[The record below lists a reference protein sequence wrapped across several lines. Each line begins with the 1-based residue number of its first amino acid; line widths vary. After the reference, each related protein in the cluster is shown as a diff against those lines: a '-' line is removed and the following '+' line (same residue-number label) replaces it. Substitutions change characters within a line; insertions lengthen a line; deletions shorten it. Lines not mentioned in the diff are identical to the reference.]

1 MKAKYTPFYSLL
13 RYAKLKSERKVA
25 FENKNMGHK
34 ETVNG
39 EDFTVFR
46 EIYLCTNDD
55 VRKEGN
61 AVFRVVF
68 SAPKLDVKKVIR
80 RTNLTIP
87 FFSGLPGFCNKQFF
101 VNREHRTFS
110 GKYEWETTDDARNYA
125 ASFAVRFMKRRS
137 KPYPLSY
144 KIIDKKT
151 GNIVEEKTLN

>member
-61 AVFRVVF
+61 AGVPRCFLCSQIGCKKGDSKNKLDHPVFLGVAGLLQQAVFR
-68 SAPKLDVKKVIR
+68 
-80 RTNLTIP
+80 
-87 FFSGLPGFCNKQFF
+87 
-101 VNREHRTFS
+101 
-110 GKYEWETTDDARNYA
+110 
-125 ASFAVRFMKRRS
+125 
-137 KPYPLSY
+137 
-144 KIIDKKT
+144 
-151 GNIVEEKTLN
+151 